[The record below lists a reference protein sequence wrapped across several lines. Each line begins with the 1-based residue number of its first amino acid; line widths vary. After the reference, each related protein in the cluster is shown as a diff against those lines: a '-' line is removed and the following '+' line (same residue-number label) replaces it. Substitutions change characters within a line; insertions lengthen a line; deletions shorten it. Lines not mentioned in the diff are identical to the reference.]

1 MTTTCLTY
9 EQLQAYSTH
18 TVKTAERERLYMHIS
33 SCELCAC
40 AVNGFAAIAFTSDE
54 LVAIHKQIDAKTNA
68 TAAKPL
74 TFAQYLIMFV
84 SLVAIAGFYKIADRP
99 YNNNLTTHPAAL
111 TTPTAL
117 IPDKNETKNQSAE
130 EISAVT
136 KTFKK
141 IVNVIQYKKF
151 ERTITPVEQLE
162 MIKPIAISSSSP
174 QLQAVEEEEMAVA
187 PHYDANVIYIYD
199 LKVADYNKLY
209 FNYARS
215 EANLFS
221 SHTFASKENK
231 ESAADEFGPELHS
244 IPADRVLKEGLAAF
258 NKQEFSKAI
267 EKFNLLLENNPKDV
281 NAGFYSALAYYNMSK
296 VNKAIEQ
303 LNVVLQNPDQAFY
316 PEAQWY
322 LALVTLKT
330 DKEKAKQMLETIV
343 SEKGFYSKRAKE
355 KLKVTN
361 Y

>member
-18 TVKTAERERLYMHIS
+18 TVKKAERERLYMHIS

-54 LVAIHKQIDAKTNA
+54 LVAIHKQIDEKTNA
-68 TAAKPL
+68 TAVKPL

-84 SLVAIAGFYKIADRP
+84 SLVAIAGFYRIADRP
-99 YNNNLTTHPAAL
+99 YDHNLTTHPAVS
-111 TTPTAL
+111 TTPAAL
-117 IPDKNETKNQSAE
+117 IPDKNETKNSSSE
-130 EISAVT
+130 EISSAT
-136 KTFKK
+136 KAFKK

-162 MIKPIAISSSSP
+162 MIKPVAVSSSAP
-174 QLQAVEEEEMAVA
+174 QLKEAEEDMEVA

-209 FNYARS
+209 FNYARP
-215 EANLFS
+215 ETGLFA
-221 SHTFASKENK
+221 SHTLASKENK
-231 ESAADEFGPELHS
+231 ESVTDEFGPES
-244 IPADRVLKEGLAAF
+244 QNIPADRVLKEGLAAF

-267 EKFNLLLENNPKDV
+267 EHFNLLLENNPKDV

-330 DKEKAKQMLETIV
+330 DKEKAKQMLEAIV
-343 SEKGFYSKRAKE
+343 AEKGFYAKRAKE
-355 KLKVTN
+355 KLKATN
-361 Y
+361 YE